1 MLTFD
6 INELA
11 LEEMRAEDGSLAY
24 KLDFPVYAAKGSRDT
39 SVVYFEIETGASLG
53 MHTDS
58 SEEVVLILQG
68 TGEGVVGG
76 KTAHLPQGRA
86 VVVPAMVPHHIT
98 NTGDGWRVSLVRAWG
113 RRRRYPSR

>member
-39 SVVYFEIETGASLG
+39 SVVYFEIETGLRSACTRTAQRRWSSSSKELVRASSAGKQLIC
-53 MHTDS
+53 HKVARS
-58 SEEVVLILQG
+58 SS
-68 TGEGVVGG
+68 
-76 KTAHLPQGRA
+76 R
-86 VVVPAMVPHHIT
+86 AMVPHHIT
-98 NTGDGWRVSLVRAWG
+98 NTGDGWRVSLARAWG